1 MQIRSSTSNLQVTL
15 NPFFENRKNISQDD
29 IVIFGWTA
37 INRFRIAN
45 HQNRYVDILPNTPH
59 PKQNDDVDLIT
70 TQEIAIN
77 RDSYNIYWKELEQF
91 VTIINEF
98 LKNNIVF
105 HWNWSLPSGNVVD
118 NIWSEENLKNKN
130 VMMARYWKNV
140 DIDVRNAVGRSCDV
154 LLDMSKPFDVEE
166 IKSLVNSGKRVFGVN
181 VELCP
186 LSNLGPFY
194 NTFRCVEYNTTNH
207 KKECYK
213 LFIPYYGYET
223 INEETN
229 GNIPDV
235 HYSRNGHKD
244 LANTFIEL
252 INIKKPIN

>member
-1 MQIRSSTSNLQVTL
+1 M
-15 NPFFENRKNISQDD
+15 
-29 IVIFGWTA
+29 IFGWTA

-118 NIWSEENLKNKN
+118 KIWSEENLKNKN
-130 VMMARYWKNV
+130 
-140 DIDVRNAVGRSCDV
+140 
-154 LLDMSKPFDVEE
+154 EE
-166 IKSLVNSGKRVFGVN
+166 I
-181 VELCP
+181 
-186 LSNLGPFY
+186 
-194 NTFRCVEYNTTNH
+194 
-207 KKECYK
+207 
-213 LFIPYYGYET
+213 
-223 INEETN
+223 
-229 GNIPDV
+229 
-235 HYSRNGHKD
+235 
-244 LANTFIEL
+244 
-252 INIKKPIN
+252 